1 MTWTIDSARYAA
13 APTFTAYL
21 GTVVKHAELW
31 HGVYRTST
39 VESGAVDRLRRAA
52 VGFRLLVLS
61 EDWCGDCVSVVP
73 VAARLAEQAGVDLRV
88 LARDANEDIIDA
100 HLTSGTRSIP
110 VVMVLDADLREL
122 AWWGPRPSVVQR
134 WYRNEGLLLAG
145 PERGRRKRAW
155 YARDRG
161 RTTVAEV
168 LDTVERAGRS
178 ALRPS
183 SRPVDSVTTTKN
195 PEF

>member
-1 MTWTIDSARYAA
+1 MTWTIDSARFAA

-21 GTVVKHAELW
+21 GTVVKNAELW
-31 HGVYRTST
+31 QGVYRMSS
-39 VESGAVDRLRRAA
+39 VESEAVDRFRRAA
-52 VGFRLLVLS
+52 AGLRLLVLS
-61 EDWCGDCVSVVP
+61 EDWCGDCVSVLP
-73 VAARLAEQAGVDLRV
+73 VVARLAEQAGIDLRV
-88 LARDANEDIIDA
+88 LARDANNDIIDA
-100 HLTSGTRSIP
+100 HMTSGTMSIP

-122 AWWGPRPSVVQR
+122 AWWGPRPSAVQR

-168 LDTVERAGRS
+168 LDTVERAARS

-183 SRPVDSVTTTKN
+183 SRPVDSVTTT
-195 PEF
+195 

>member
-1 MTWTIDSARYAA
+1 MTWSIDSARYDA
-13 APTFTAYL
+13 APRFTAYL

-31 HGVYRTST
+31 HGVYRMSS
-39 VESGAVDRLRRAA
+39 VESEAVDRFRRVAA
-52 VGFRLLVLS
+52 DFRLLVLS
-61 EDWCGDCVSVVP
+61 EDWCGDCVSVLP
-73 VAARLAEQAGVDLRV
+73 VVARLAEQAGVDLRV
-88 LARDANEDIIDA
+88 LARDANADIIDA
-100 HLTSGTRSIP
+100 HLTSGTKSIP
-110 VVMVLDADLREL
+110 VVMVLDDGLREL

-168 LDTVERAGRS
+168 LDTVERAARS

-183 SRPVDSVTTTKN
+183 SRSVNSTTTT
-195 PEF
+195 

>member
-1 MTWTIDSARYAA
+1 VTWTIDSERYAA
-13 APTFTAYL
+13 APTFAAYL

-31 HGVYRTST
+31 HGVYRTSAVGPEA
-39 VESGAVDRLRRAA
+39 VERLRRAA
-52 VGFRLLVLS
+52 AGLRLLVLS

-73 VAARLAEQAGVDLRV
+73 VVARLAEQAGVDLRV

-100 HLTSGTRSIP
+100 HPTSGTKSIP
-110 VVMVLDADLREL
+110 VVMVLDDKLREL
-122 AWWGPRPSVVQR
+122 AWWGPRPSAVQR

-161 RTTVAEV
+161 RSTVAEV
-168 LDTVERAGRS
+168 LDTVERAARS

-183 SRPVDSVTTTKN
+183 IGPVDSLTTT
-195 PEF
+195 

>member
-1 MTWTIDSARYAA
+1 VTWTIDSARYAA
-13 APTFTAYL
+13 APTFAAYL

-39 VESGAVDRLRRAA
+39 VESGAVDRLRETA
-52 VGFRLLVLS
+52 GGLRLLVVS
-61 EDWCGDCVSVVP
+61 EDWCGDCVSVLP
-73 VAARLAEQAGVDLRV
+73 VVARLAEQAGVELRV
-88 LARDANEDIIDA
+88 LARDANDDIIDA
-100 HLTSGTRSIP
+100 HLTSGTKSIP
-110 VVMVLDADLREL
+110 VVIVLDAGLREL
-122 AWWGPRPSVVQR
+122 AWWGPRPSAVQR

-168 LDTVERAGRS
+168 LDTVERAARS

-183 SRPVDSVTTTKN
+183 NRPVDSVTTT
-195 PEF
+195 

>member
-13 APTFTAYL
+13 SPTFTAYL

-31 HGVYRTST
+31 HGVYRTSS
-39 VESGAVDRLRRAA
+39 VEPDAVDRFRAAA
-52 VGFRLLVLS
+52 VGLRLLVLS
-61 EDWCGDCVSVVP
+61 EDWCGDCVSVLP
-73 VAARLAEQAGVDLRV
+73 VVARLAEQAGVELRV
-88 LARDANEDIIDA
+88 LARDANVDIIDA
-100 HLTSGTRSIP
+100 HLTSGTQSIP
-110 VVMVLDADLREL
+110 VIIVLDADLREL
-122 AWWGPRPSVVQR
+122 AWWGPRPSPVQR

-168 LDTVERAGRS
+168 LDTVERAARS

-183 SRPVDSVTTTKN
+183 PRPVDSVTTT
-195 PEF
+195 